1 MRAPQKKGAGIGRTA
16 LAPRHLFGSGL
27 CPVRKART
35 IDRLHLRR
43 AGTKPLCRPNREF
56 RSMSIPTIIAIAT
69 VVIALGLIGAT
80 VVRTLARMP
89 IDIR

>member
-1 MRAPQKKGAGIGRTA
+1 
-16 LAPRHLFGSGL
+16 
-27 CPVRKART
+27 
-35 IDRLHLRR
+35 
-43 AGTKPLCRPNREF
+43 
-56 RSMSIPTIIAIAT
+56 MSIPTIIAIAT